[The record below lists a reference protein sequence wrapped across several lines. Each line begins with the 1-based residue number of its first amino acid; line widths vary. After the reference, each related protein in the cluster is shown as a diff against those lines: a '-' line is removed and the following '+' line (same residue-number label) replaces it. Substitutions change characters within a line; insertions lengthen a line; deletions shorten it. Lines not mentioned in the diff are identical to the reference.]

1 MRTNERQFGAFPQ
14 FVTLCLSVRRLVFPR
29 SVVKK
34 QNRFPRDD
42 LVLAAMNDGCN
53 VSSASRPAEQARR
66 PPARDRAATLASPC
80 RHGDP
85 KLPDTRERLA
95 HGAVGVSD
103 QQRQAEHGA
112 PNLPFGDNVVSIG
125 RREHRQRQGRVG
137 VFERD
142 ATNGGVS
149 LVASSLMATPR

>member
-34 QNRFPRDD
+34 QNQFPRDD

-53 VSSASRPAEQARR
+53 VSSASRLAEQAQR

-85 KLPDTRERLA
+85 KLPDPRASRM
-95 HGAVGVSD
+95 VPSVSPINSGKPSSGP
-103 QQRQAEHGA
+103 QICHSATMSS
-112 PNLPFGDNVVSIG
+112 VSVDANSG
-125 RREHRQRQGRVG
+125 SDKDARRVR
-137 VFERD
+137 
-142 ATNGGVS
+142 A
-149 LVASSLMATPR
+149 